1 MEENEFM
8 IEMLSTEEGREE
20 LVRCMCDTAMVHLE
34 ELSSHLNG
42 GKQLSKEEMEE
53 IYELFE
59 EAGSPL
65 PKNKEAL
72 SKKIESIKKNKADFV
87 MRCMREIEANY
98 KEKISEME
106 GFWDE

>member
-1 MEENEFM
+1 MEDELM

-20 LVRCMCDTAMVHLE
+20 LVNCMCDTAITHLD
-34 ELSSHLNG
+34 ELTAHLNG
-42 GKQLSKEEMEE
+42 DKQLSKREMEE
-53 IYELFE
+53 IYNLFN

-65 PKNKEAL
+65 PKDKEAL
-72 SKKIESIKKNKADFV
+72 SKKINSIKKDKAGLIT
-87 MRCMREIEANY
+87 RCMREIEANY